1 MNVIFLDID
10 GVLTNARTC
19 IAYNETV
26 MRTLDP
32 VAVRILATIC
42 KRSDTKICI
51 TSSRRL
57 DTPKR
62 EDFVLNFAYNG
73 GLPLIKH
80 LIMGESWRTP
90 ILETRN
96 RELEIESWL
105 LAHPDIQNKV
115 IIDDEYVGATLEP
128 FLVQTLPYEGFSFQN
143 YLSAVKILEEKAL
156 HYGNEPIDS
165 AALE

>member
-19 IAYNETV
+19 IAYNESV

-32 VAVRILATIC
+32 VAVKILATIC
-42 KRSDTKICI
+42 KNSSSKICI
-51 TSSRRL
+51 TSEWRIA
-57 DTPKR
+57 TPKR

-90 ILETRN
+90 ILKN
-96 RELEIESWL
+96 LDRELEIKAWLES
-105 LAHPDIQNKV
+105 HPDVGNKV
-115 IIDDEYVGATLEP
+115 IIDDDFIGGSLEP

-143 YLSAVKILEEKAL
+143 YLHAVKILEEKAL
-156 HYGNEPIDS
+156 QYGNDRIE
-165 AALE
+165 